1 MWDRR
6 VRGRSRTRTTVE
18 AGRSAQPVD
27 RLDQAFGL
35 DRSDDGIPSFDFR
48 VVAPDPGVVPSN
60 IGFSINVEHDLA
72 FADEA
77 EANAADPI
85 LARIEHL
92 LDLAGTDKSRI
103 LSVTIYLKDID
114 ADFAGMNSVWD
125 EWLPKGAQ
133 PARATVEAK
142 LCEPE
147 ILVELS
153 VVAALP

>member
-1 MWDRR
+1 MSIQRQLINERMSQIVTHSGTVYLSGQVGNDMNAG
-6 VRGRSRTRTTVE
+6 VEQQTRETL
-18 AGRSAQPVD
+18 A
-27 RLDQAFGL
+27 
-35 DRSDDGIPSFDFR
+35 
-48 VVAPDPGVVPSN
+48 N
-60 IGFSINVEHDLA
+60 IE
-72 FADEA
+72 
-77 EANAADPI
+77 
-85 LARIEHL
+85 RL

-114 ADFAGMNSVWD
+114 AHFVGMNSVWD
-125 EWLPKGAQ
+125 AWLPKGTA

>member
-1 MWDRR
+1 MAIQRQLTNERMSQIVVHSGTVYLAGQVGDDMNAG
-6 VRGRSRTRTTVE
+6 VEQQTRET
-18 AGRSAQPVD
+18 
-27 RLDQAFGL
+27 
-35 DRSDDGIPSFDFR
+35 
-48 VVAPDPGVVPSN
+48 
-60 IGFSINVEHDLA
+60 LA
-72 FADEA
+72 
-77 EANAADPI
+77 N
-85 LARIEHL
+85 IEHL

-114 ADFAGMNSVWD
+114 ADFAGMNSIWD
-125 EWLPKGAQ
+125 QWLPKGVA

>member
-1 MWDRR
+1 MSIQRQLTNERMSQIVVHSGTVYLAGQVGDDLSA
-6 VRGRSRTRTTVE
+6 GIEQQTRET
-18 AGRSAQPVD
+18 
-27 RLDQAFGL
+27 LK
-35 DRSDDGIPSFDFR
+35 
-48 VVAPDPGVVPSN
+48 N
-60 IGFSINVEHDLA
+60 
-72 FADEA
+72 
-77 EANAADPI
+77 
-85 LARIEHL
+85 IEHL
-92 LDLAGTDKSRI
+92 LDLAGSDKSRI

-125 EWLPKGAQ
+125 QWLPKGVA